1 MTYIFPS
8 TLIVSHTD
16 PDLQI
21 TILLQSL
28 DHQLNPN
35 NPDLKIIDTDW
46 SINEIRTIKNFLSQK
61 PYNHLNKVVIVKDA
75 HNLAAEAQ
83 NALLKILEEP
93 GPNNYLILVTNQPSS
108 LLNTIHSRCHLIKLS
123 GNLQPTVHQL
133 LKISPSVKDNLFFVD
148 QLGLTKDTALPFIE
162 NQLSLFQ
169 QQLVKKPNS
178 QTAYLIQKLIRAIQM
193 IKANVDPRSSL
204 DYFFLS

>member
-16 PDLQI
+16 PSPQI
-21 TILLQSL
+21 VNLLEKL
-28 DHQLNPN
+28 NHQLNPN

-61 PYNHLNKVVIVKDA
+61 PYNHINKIVIIKDA
-75 HNLAAEAQ
+75 HNLATEAQ

-93 GPNNYLILVTNQPSS
+93 GYNNYLILTTNQPYA
-108 LLNTIHSRCHLIKLS
+108 LLPTIHSRCHLIKTKEIT
-123 GNLQPTVHQL
+123 PIKPDQL
-133 LKISPSVKDNLFFVD
+133 LITSGIVKTDLTIVD
-148 QLGLTKDTALPFIE
+148 QLGLDKNSALPFLT
-162 NQLSLFQ
+162 NQLLLFQ
-169 QQLVKKPNS
+169 QQLVKKPNL
-178 QTAYLIQKLIRAIQM
+178 QATYLIQKLIRAIQM

>member
-8 TLIVSHTD
+8 TLIVSSTD
-16 PDLQI
+16 PTPKIIDLLKQ
-21 TILLQSL
+21 LN
-28 DHQLNPN
+28 HQLDPN

-46 SINEIRTIKNFLSQK
+46 SISEIRTIKNFLSQK

-93 GPNNYLILVTNQPSS
+93 GLNNYLILTTNQPYS
-108 LLNTIHSRCHLIKLS
+108 LLPTIHSRCHLTKTKDLA
-123 GNLQPTVHQL
+123 QPTNQPTL
-133 LKISPSVKDNLFFVD
+133 TISGIPKTDLAVVD
-148 QLGLTKDTALPFIE
+148 QLSLDKNTALSFLE
-162 NQLSLFQ
+162 NQLRLFQ
-169 QQLVKKPNS
+169 RQLVDKPNI
-178 QTAYLIQKLIRAIQM
+178 QTTRTIQKLILAIQM
-193 IKANVDPRSSL
+193 LNANVDPRSAF

>member
-1 MTYIFPS
+1 MFPS

-16 PDLQI
+16 PNPQI
-21 TILLQSL
+21 TDLLQKL

-35 NPDLKIIDTDW
+35 NPDLKIIDTNW

-61 PYNHLNKVVIVKDA
+61 PYNHLNKVVIIKDA

-93 GPNNYLILVTNQPSS
+93 GLNNYLILTTNQPYA
-108 LLNTIHSRCHLIKLS
+108 LLPTIHSRCHLIRTSEITATKPDQPLIIS
-123 GNLQPTVHQL
+123 GI
-133 LKISPSVKDNLFFVD
+133 LKTDLAAID
-148 QLGLTKDTALPFIE
+148 QLALNKDSALPFLE
-162 NQLSLFQ
+162 NQLLLFQ
-169 QQLVKKPNS
+169 RQLVKKPNS

-193 IKANVDPRSSL
+193 TKANVDPRSAL